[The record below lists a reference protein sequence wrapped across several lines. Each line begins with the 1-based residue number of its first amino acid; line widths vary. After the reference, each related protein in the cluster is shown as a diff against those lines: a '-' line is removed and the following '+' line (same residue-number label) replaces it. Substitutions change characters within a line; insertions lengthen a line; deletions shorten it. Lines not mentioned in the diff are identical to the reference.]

1 MSNAYVNADY
11 IDNTPASGD
20 YFVGDLNQLR
30 GGSIRWQDCT
40 SWQAWPN
47 SRWSPGIES
56 ALTLSAS
63 ATGTKAKSSGPVTSA
78 LVLSASTTGTKKLGG
93 IANPAL
99 TIGASSTAGVKFGGT
114 ATPSLTLSANVLS
127 AVMQLPFPHT
137 TFVVESETRAYPVPF
152 EPDFRTHAIENGE
165 TRVYPVIHETRTRVI
180 ESETREQP
188 TEVY

>member
-11 IDNTPASGD
+11 TDNTPASGD
-20 YFVGDLNQLR
+20 YFVGDLTILR

-47 SRWSPGIES
+47 SRWSPGIAS

-63 ATGTKAKSSGPVTSA
+63 ATGTKAIPGTASAA
-78 LVLSASTTGTKKLGG
+78 LVLSASATGERERGG
-93 IANPAL
+93 RATPSL
-99 TIGASSTAGVKFGGT
+99 TLGASSTAGVKFGGK
-114 ATPSLTLSANVLS
+114 ALPSLTLSADVLA

-137 TFVVESETRAYPVPF
+137 TFVVDSETRAYPVPF